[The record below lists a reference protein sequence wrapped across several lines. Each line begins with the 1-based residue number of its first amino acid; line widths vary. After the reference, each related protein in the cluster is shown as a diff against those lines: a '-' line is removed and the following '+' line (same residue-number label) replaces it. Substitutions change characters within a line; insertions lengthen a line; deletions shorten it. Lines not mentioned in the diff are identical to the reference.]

1 VFDAKKGENLLAECV
16 DPKFVNP
23 TFGSDADW
31 SLSLKSPLIGKGD
44 ASIWTA
50 EDVDLVGKLRLK
62 DGKVDIG
69 CYQCWLNPLGF
80 MMMVR

>member
-1 VFDAKKGENLLAECV
+1 VFDAKTGDGALMQCV

-44 ASIWTA
+44 PLDFSAS
-50 EDVDLVGKLRLK
+50 DLDLAGKARLK
-62 DGKVDIG
+62 DGKIDIG
-69 CYQCWLNPLGF
+69 CYQCWLNPPG
-80 MMMVR
+80 MVIFVR